1 MSKLKLKATGLC
13 AIAALGLSLSS
24 SPAALAH
31 KGAMGIVKERMDK
44 FEASEKATKRIKQA
58 LSRGDTAVVMA
69 EAEFLVSWASEM
81 DSYFPENS
89 NQSPSEAKDEI
100 WLQWDSFL
108 GAIQSFDNAARTLID
123 ASETQNPR
131 AIDGA
136 FKEMVRSCKSCH
148 QQFRED

>member
-1 MSKLKLKATGLC
+1 MSNLKLKTTALC
-13 AIAALGLSLSS
+13 AIAAFALSLSS
-24 SPAALAH
+24 PPAALAH

-44 FEASEKATKRIKQA
+44 FKASEKATKQIKQA
-58 LSRGDTAVVMA
+58 LSRGDTAMVMA

-100 WLQWDSFL
+100 WLQWDDFV
-108 GAIQSFDNAARTLID
+108 GAILSFENASTALID
-123 ASETQNPR
+123 AAATEDSR
-131 AIDGA
+131 AMDGA
-136 FKEMVRSCKSCH
+136 FSDMTKSCKSCH

>member
-1 MSKLKLKATGLC
+1 MSKLKLKATALC
-13 AIAALGLSLSS
+13 AIAALALSLSS
-24 SPAALAH
+24 PPAALAH

-69 EAEFLVSWASEM
+69 EADILVSWAREM

-100 WLQWDSFL
+100 WLQWDEFVD
-108 GAIQSFDNAARTLID
+108 AIQSFDSAAQALVD
-123 ASETQNPR
+123 AAATEDPR
-131 AIDGA
+131 AIRGA
-136 FKEMVRSCKSCH
+136 FKEMTKSCKSCH
-148 QQFRED
+148 QRFRED

>member
-1 MSKLKLKATGLC
+1 
-13 AIAALGLSLSS
+13 
-24 SPAALAH
+24 
-31 KGAMGIVKERMDK
+31 MGIVKERMDK

-100 WLQWDSFL
+100 WLQWDDFV
-108 GAIQSFDNAARTLID
+108 GAIQSFDQAARTLID
-123 ASETQNPR
+123 ASKHKILVLSMGRLKRWCARVNHATSNSEKTNLHCTES
-131 AIDGA
+131 ADGS
-136 FKEMVRSCKSCH
+136 MY
-148 QQFRED
+148 

>member
-58 LSRGDTAVVMA
+58 LFRGDTAVITA
-69 EAEFLVSWASEM
+69 EAEFLVSWAREM
-81 DSYFPENS
+81 ESYFPKNS

-100 WLQWDSFL
+100 WLQWDDFV
-108 GAIQSFDNAARTLID
+108 GAIQVFENASKALID
-123 ASETQNPR
+123 DARGEDPR
-131 AIDGA
+131 AIGQA
-136 FKEMVRSCKSCH
+136 FKGMTKSCKSCH
-148 QQFRED
+148 RQFRED

>member
-1 MSKLKLKATGLC
+1 MSNLKLKTTALC
-13 AIAALGLSLSS
+13 AIAAFALSLSS
-24 SPAALAH
+24 PPAALAH

-44 FEASEKATKRIKQA
+44 FKASEKATKRIKQA

-100 WLQWDSFL
+100 WLQWDDFV
-108 GAIQSFDNAARTLID
+108 GAIQVFENASKALID
-123 ASETQNPR
+123 AAAMEEPR
-131 AIDGA
+131 AIRGVFSDMT
-136 FKEMVRSCKSCH
+136 KSCKSCH

>member
-1 MSKLKLKATGLC
+1 MSKLKLKATALC
-13 AIAALGLSLSS
+13 AISALALSLSS
-24 SPAALAH
+24 PPAVLAH

-44 FEASEKATKRIKQA
+44 FKASEKATKRIKQA

-100 WLQWDSFL
+100 WLQWDDFV
-108 GAIQSFDNAARTLID
+108 GAIQSFENASTALID
-123 ASETQNPR
+123 AAAAEDPR
-131 AIDGA
+131 AMDGA
-136 FKEMVRSCKSCH
+136 FSDMTKSCKSCH

>member
-1 MSKLKLKATGLC
+1 MSKLKLKVTALC
-13 AIAALGLSLSS
+13 AISALALSLSS
-24 SPAALAH
+24 PPAVLAH

-44 FEASEKATKRIKQA
+44 FKASEKATKRIKQA
-58 LSRGDTAVVMA
+58 LSRGDIAMVMA

-100 WLQWDSFL
+100 WLQWDDFVD
-108 GAIQSFDNAARTLID
+108 AIQSCENASTALID
-123 ASETQNPR
+123 AAATEDPR
-131 AIDGA
+131 AMDSA
-136 FKEMVRSCKSCH
+136 FSDMTKSCKSCH

>member
-1 MSKLKLKATGLC
+1 MAKLKLKATALC
-13 AIAALGLSLSS
+13 AIAALALSLSS
-24 SPAALAH
+24 PPAALAH

-58 LSRGDTAVVMA
+58 LSRGDTAVVTA

-100 WLQWDSFL
+100 WLQWDDFL
-108 GAIQSFDNAARTLID
+108 DAIQSFDSAAHALVDTSKTGDMRLI
-123 ASETQNPR
+123 
-131 AIDGA
+131 GKA
-136 FKEMVRSCKSCH
+136 FKETTRSCKSCH
-148 QQFRED
+148 QQFRVD

>member
-1 MSKLKLKATGLC
+1 MSNLKLKTTALC
-13 AIAALGLSLSS
+13 AIAAFALSLSS
-24 SPAALAH
+24 PPAALAH

-44 FEASEKATKRIKQA
+44 FKASEKATKQIKQA
-58 LSRGDTAVVMA
+58 LSRGDTAMVMA

-100 WLQWDSFL
+100 WLQWDDFV
-108 GAIQSFDNAARTLID
+108 GAILSFENASTALID
-123 ASETQNPR
+123 AAVTEDPR
-131 AIDGA
+131 AMDSA
-136 FKEMVRSCKSCH
+136 FSDMTKSCKSCH

>member
-1 MSKLKLKATGLC
+1 MSKLKLTATGLC

-24 SPAALAH
+24 SPAVLAH

-58 LSRGDTAVVMA
+58 LSRGDTVVVMA
-69 EAEFLVSWASEM
+69 EAEFLVAWASEM
-81 DSYFPENS
+81 DSYFPENT

-100 WLQWDSFL
+100 WLQWGDFV
-108 GAIQSFDNAARTLID
+108 GAIQSFDQAAQALID
-123 ASETQNPR
+123 AAATKDPR
-131 AIDGA
+131 AMGSA
-136 FKEMVRSCKSCH
+136 FKEMTKSCKSCH